1 MSWSSAKSIQIHY
14 IEYMTEPNSAP
25 RKIPLFPLGTVLFP
39 DGVIALKI
47 FEARYLDMIKQCL
60 REKTEFGVVS
70 IIKNT
75 NNANDSEPPTF
86 ASIGTLALI
95 EDFDPVQPA
104 LYMTKSCG
112 TQRFKLLNSTQQNN
126 GLWVGEVE
134 LLDKDPL
141 MPIPQEHQGV
151 AKLLN
156 EIISV
161 IQSEDLL
168 GDAPFKKPFK
178 TDDCGWVSNRLAELL
193 PISLAQKNHLLAQT
207 NPRIRLDLITEIIE
221 DDDLRNL
228 KMH

>member
-1 MSWSSAKSIQIHY
+1 MA
-14 IEYMTEPNSAP
+14 NSTP
-25 RKIPLFPLGTVLFP
+25 SFRKIPLFPLGTVLFP
-39 DGVIALKI
+39 DSVIALKI

-70 IIKNT
+70 IIKNL
-75 NNANDSEPPTF
+75 DVSEEDISP
-86 ASIGTLALI
+86 SLSNIGTLAQI

-104 LYMTKSCG
+104 LYMTKSLG
-112 TQRFKLLNSTQQNN
+112 TQRFKLLNSSQEVS
-126 GLWVGEVE
+126 GLWVGDVE

-141 MPIPQEHQGV
+141 IPIPPQYQDV
-151 AKLLN
+151 TKLLN
-156 EIISV
+156 EIILV
-161 IQSEDLL
+161 IESEDLL
-168 GDAPFKKPFK
+168 GDAPFKKPFM

-228 KMH
+228 MMH